1 MGSYR
6 FWERH
11 RNLHRMRSEKEGVMK
26 YKVNV
31 GMNYPVKG
39 VLKRAEAGQ
48 MVSDLPLESIDWLI
62 AQGAITLV
70 ASAPA
75 KAEKE

>member
-1 MGSYR
+1 
-6 FWERH
+6 
-11 RNLHRMRSEKEGVMK
+11 MK